1 MKLQPYVQSSV
12 LPRAHE
18 KLSYKF
24 FGPYCVANR
33 VISVAYRLEL
43 PDSSRIHPVVHV
55 SQLKLAKGF
64 SCSATSSLPDELPE
78 FSTPLRIL
86 QTRGIAK
93 GKRFVQHVV
102 VQWSNLPTDLATWE
116 DQDNL
121 RQCFPFAPAWGQVGS
136 QGGLG
141 EMSTT
146 RVWVPLQSAEVYQTT
161 NRKQLQLFA
170 HAVSVA
176 PTFVSKDQS
185 GCESMYWCWV

>member
-78 FSTPLRIL
+78 FSIPLRIL
-86 QTRGIAK
+86 QTRVELLK
-93 GKRFVQHVV
+93 V
-102 VQWSNLPTDLATWE
+102 NDLCNMFWC
-116 DQDNL
+116 N
-121 RQCFPFAPAWGQVGS
+121 G
-136 QGGLG
+136 
-141 EMSTT
+141 
-146 RVWVPLQSAEVYQTT
+146 
-161 NRKQLQLFA
+161 
-170 HAVSVA
+170 
-176 PTFVSKDQS
+176 PTFQLIWPRGKTKTT
-185 GCESMYWCWV
+185 